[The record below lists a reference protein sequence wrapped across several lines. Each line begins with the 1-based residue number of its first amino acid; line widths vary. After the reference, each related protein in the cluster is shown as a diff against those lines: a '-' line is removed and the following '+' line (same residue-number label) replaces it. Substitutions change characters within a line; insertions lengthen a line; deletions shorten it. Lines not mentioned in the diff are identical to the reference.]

1 MLVAKSLAIG
11 YPRRTLARDISF
23 TLARGEAIAV
33 LGPNGS
39 GKTTLFRTLL
49 GLQPAHS
56 GAIMLNEKDIRH
68 VPRQDFARAIAY
80 VPQAGAAASNALSA
94 FDFSVIEV
102 VEMARVAHITWYA
115 APSKR
120 DREYAYQALD
130 IVGMITFAER
140 RYAELSGGERQLVMI
155 ARALATGAATIL
167 LDEPT
172 ASLDFGNQLLVMD
185 EIAKLTAR
193 GTSILFTTHQ
203 PSQARQLATRLIAIN
218 RQGEVTIGE
227 PASLLTSAFIAN
239 LYGVSEAALARA
251 DLQSAI

>member
-1 MLVAKSLAIG
+1 MTQSLATQSLAIG
-11 YPRRTLARDISF
+11 YSSRTLARDISF
-23 TLARGEAIAV
+23 TLESGEAIAV

-49 GLQPAHS
+49 GLQPALS
-56 GAIMLNEKDIRH
+56 GTIMLDEKDIRH
-68 VPRQDFARAIAY
+68 LPRQDFARAVAY
-80 VPQAGAAASNALSA
+80 VPQAAVATLSA

-102 VEMARVAHITWYA
+102 VEMARVAHITWYS

-130 IVGMITFAER
+130 NVGMMAFAER

-155 ARALATGAATIL
+155 ARALATGAKTIL

-172 ASLDFGNQLLVMD
+172 ASLDFGNQLIAMD
-185 EIAKLTAR
+185 EIAKLTER
-193 GTSILFTTHQ
+193 GHSILFTTHQ

-218 RQGEVTIGE
+218 RQGEVTIGK
-227 PASLLTSAFIAN
+227 PASLLTPAFIAN
-239 LYGVSEAALARA
+239 LYGLSEAALSRA
-251 DLQSAI
+251 ELQSAI